1 MLYPSLFFVVVEWAL
16 FLLRLFYV
24 GEKMAQVL
32 TQFDTIAAISTPIGE
47 GGISI
52 VRLSGEDAV
61 AIANKLFKGADLTQV
76 PSHTIHY
83 GHIVDPK
90 TKDVVD
96 ETMVSV
102 LRAPKTF
109 TREDMVEI
117 NCHGGMIVTNDI
129 LQLLL
134 ANGARMADPGEFT
147 KRAFMNGRIDLTQA
161 ESVMDIV
168 RAKTDKSRQV
178 AMTQLA
184 GGLLDKIRTM
194 RQELLDTMAHEE
206 VNIDYPEYDMDDLTS
221 QEMKKKAEEV
231 SKQIDQLL
239 KTAQEGKIIRNGLAT
254 AIVGRPNV
262 GKSSLLNYLTQDD
275 KAIVTDIAGTTRDT
289 LEEYVSVKGVPLK
302 LIDTAGI
309 HHTEI
314 PQSKKK
320 SRLRSKKAIAEAD
333 LVLLLLDASQDLT
346 DEDKNLL
353 NLTANKKRIIILN
366 KQDLGTKISQ
376 EMIREITDNP
386 IIVTSILKQENMA
399 ALENAIEQLF
409 FSGIENSQNQI
420 LVTNQRQAGLLA
432 KAKQSLEDVVNGIDD
447 AMPLDLVQIDLKNA
461 WDTLGEITGES
472 APDELITQL
481 FSQFCLGK

>member
-1 MLYPSLFFVVVEWAL
+1 
-16 FLLRLFYV
+16 
-24 GEKMAQVL
+24 MAQVL

-61 AIANKLFKGADLTQV
+61 AIANKLFKGADLTKV
-76 PSHTIHY
+76 PTHTIHY

-90 TKDVVD
+90 TQEVVD

-184 GGLLDKIRTM
+184 GGLLEKIKTM

-221 QEMKKKAEEV
+221 QEMKKKAQEV
-231 SKQIDQLL
+231 SKQIEQLL
-239 KTAQEGKIIRNGLAT
+239 QTAQEGKIIRNGLAT

-309 HHTEI
+309 HHTEDKVEKI
-314 PQSKKK
+314 GVE
-320 SRLRSKKAIAEAD
+320 RSKKAIKEAD

-346 DEDKNLL
+346 AEDKRLL
-353 NLTANKKRIIILN
+353 DLTANKKRIIILN

-376 EMIREITDNP
+376 EMIKNLTDNP
-386 IIVTSILKQENMA
+386 IIVTSILKQKNMY
-399 ALENAIEQLF
+399 ALENAIEKLF

-432 KAKQSLEDVVNGIDD
+432 KAKQSLEDVISGIND

>member
-1 MLYPSLFFVVVEWAL
+1 
-16 FLLRLFYV
+16 
-24 GEKMAQVL
+24 MAQVL

-61 AIANKLFKGADLTQV
+61 VIANKLFKGADLSKV
-76 PSHTIHY
+76 PTHTIHY
-83 GHIVDPK
+83 GHIIDPK
-90 TKDVVD
+90 TKEVID

-109 TREDMVEI
+109 TREDIVEI

-184 GGLLDKIRTM
+184 GGLLDKIKVM

-221 QEMKKKAEEV
+221 QEMKKKAQEV
-231 SKQIDQLL
+231 SKQINKLL
-239 KTAQEGKIIRNGLAT
+239 ETAQEGKIIRNGLAT

-309 HHTEI
+309 HHTEDKVEKI
-314 PQSKKK
+314 GVE
-320 SRLRSKKAIAEAD
+320 RSKKAITEAD
-333 LVLLLLDASQDLT
+333 LVLLLLDASQYLT
-346 DEDKNLL
+346 EEDKKLL
-353 NLTANKKRIIILN
+353 DLTANKKRIIILN
-366 KQDLGTKISQ
+366 KQDLGTKISR
-376 EMIREITDNP
+376 EMIGKITDNP
-386 IIVTSILKQENMA
+386 IIVTSILKQKNMD
-399 ALENAIEQLF
+399 ALESAIEKLF

-420 LVTNQRQAGLLA
+420 LVTNQRQAGLLV
-432 KAKQSLEDVVNGIDD
+432 KARQSLEDVVNGIDD

-461 WDTLGEITGES
+461 WDTLGEVTGES

>member
-1 MLYPSLFFVVVEWAL
+1 
-16 FLLRLFYV
+16 
-24 GEKMAQVL
+24 MAQVL

-61 AIANKLFKGADLTQV
+61 AIANKLFKGADLTKV
-76 PSHTIHY
+76 PTHTIHY

-90 TKDVVD
+90 TQEVVD

-184 GGLLDKIRTM
+184 GGLLEKIKTM

-221 QEMKKKAEEV
+221 QEMKKKAQEV
-231 SKQIDQLL
+231 SKQIEQLL
-239 KTAQEGKIIRNGLAT
+239 QTAQEGKIIRNGLAT

-309 HHTEI
+309 HHTEDKVEKI
-314 PQSKKK
+314 GVE
-320 SRLRSKKAIAEAD
+320 RSKKAIKEAD

-346 DEDKNLL
+346 AEDKRLL
-353 NLTANKKRIIILN
+353 DLTANKKRIIILN
-366 KQDLGTKISQ
+366 KRDLGTKISQ
-376 EMIREITDNP
+376 EMIKNLTDNP
-386 IIVTSILKQENMA
+386 IIVTSILKQKNMD
-399 ALENAIEQLF
+399 ALENAIEKLF

-432 KAKQSLEDVVNGIDD
+432 KAKQSLEDVISGIND

>member
-1 MLYPSLFFVVVEWAL
+1 
-16 FLLRLFYV
+16 
-24 GEKMAQVL
+24 MAQVL

-61 AIANKLFKGADLTQV
+61 AIANKLFKGADLSKV
-76 PSHTIHY
+76 PTHTIHY
-83 GHIVDPK
+83 GHIIDPK
-90 TKDVVD
+90 TKEVID

-109 TREDMVEI
+109 TREDIVEI

-184 GGLLDKIRTM
+184 GGLLDKIKVM

-221 QEMKKKAEEV
+221 QEMKKKAQEV
-231 SKQIDQLL
+231 SKQINKLL
-239 KTAQEGKIIRNGLAT
+239 ETAQEGKIIRNGLAT

-309 HHTEI
+309 HHTEDKVEKI
-314 PQSKKK
+314 GVE
-320 SRLRSKKAIAEAD
+320 RSKKAITEAD
-333 LVLLLLDASQDLT
+333 LVLLLLDASQYLT
-346 DEDKNLL
+346 EEDKKLL
-353 NLTANKKRIIILN
+353 DSTANKKRIIILN
-366 KQDLGTKISQ
+366 KQDLGTKISR
-376 EMIREITDNP
+376 EMIEKITDNP
-386 IIVTSILKQENMA
+386 IIVTSILKQKNMD
-399 ALENAIEQLF
+399 ALESAIESLF

-432 KAKQSLEDVVNGIDD
+432 KARQSLEDVVNGIDD

-461 WDTLGEITGES
+461 WDTLGEVTGES